1 MPATTTNLGLTKPY
15 ESEYWDID
23 KFNEN
28 MDKIDALTHCIASGT
43 ATSDKFAINSGST
56 KSGTVTWH
64 YKKYSD
70 GTLEAQC
77 SWKVAN
83 WKCTDKQGED
93 GTWRSGYIHVNY
105 PKLGQKAIY
114 YKNAMCASSSSSS
127 DATQCWV
134 MDCSSYGESAT
145 YQTIRLVSTKKETST
160 SMEKVVYMEFKG
172 TWK

>member
-1 MPATTTNLGLTKPY
+1 MPATTAKLGLIKPY
-15 ESEYWDID
+15 ESEYWDVD

-28 MDKIDALTHCIASGT
+28 MDKIDNLTHIIASGT
-43 ATSDKFAINSGST
+43 ATSPKYKINST
-56 KSGTVTWH
+56 TVKDGTVTWH

-77 SWKVAN
+77 VWKI
-83 WKCTDKQGED
+83 TDMRCNDKEGQD

-105 PKLGQKAIY
+105 PSLGQKSIY

-127 DATQCWV
+127 DSAQNWV
-134 MDCSSYGESAT
+134 MDCSSYGEDAG
-145 YQTIRLVSTKKETST
+145 YQTIRLVSTRQETNT
-160 SMEKVVYMEFKG
+160 AMEKVIYMEFKG